1 MATTAP
7 DAASETKS
15 KKPRGGGIARLLS
28 IASAFGA
35 GAAAGG
41 FGAVIA
47 TGALGIGGGG
57 PAGGHRETA
66 AAPVASP
73 VEYVELAEP
82 FTSNLADTGRYL
94 QVKLS
99 VAQSGGPAVTAAIT
113 QHKPAIISAV
123 LGVLGE
129 AGEADVATR
138 EAKDR
143 LRLRLKSVI
152 NETLALNGAA
162 GKISDVFFTSL
173 VVQ

>member
-7 DAASETKS
+7 DNTVEARPKS
-15 KKPRGGGIARLLS
+15 SRGGAMARLHANAL
-28 IASAFGA
+28 AFCA

-47 TGALGIGGGG
+47 TGALGIGCGT
-57 PAGGHRETA
+57 AGDHA
-66 AAPVASP
+66 KAPAAPVAAP

-99 VAQSGGPAVTAAIT
+99 VAQSGGAAVTAAIT
-113 QHKPAIISAV
+113 QHKPAIVSAV

-129 AGEADVATR
+129 ASEADVATR

-143 LRLRLKSVI
+143 LRLRLKTVI
-152 NETLALNGAA
+152 NETLARNGAA
-162 GKISDVFFTSL
+162 GSVSDVFFTSL

>member
-1 MATTAP
+1 MATIAP
-7 DAASETKS
+7 DAADAKP
-15 KKPRGGGIARLLS
+15 KKARGGGMARILLL
-28 IASAFGA
+28 ALAFGA

-41 FGAVIA
+41 FGAVI
-47 TGALGIGGGG
+47 GSGMLGIGGNTAA
-57 PAGGHRETA
+57 AGHGEDV

-82 FTSNLADTGRYL
+82 FTSNLADTGRFL

-99 VAQSGGPAVTAAIT
+99 VAQSGGPAVTAAIG
-113 QHKPAIISAV
+113 QHKPAIVSAV

-129 AGEADVATR
+129 AAEADVATR
-138 EAKDR
+138 AAKDR

-152 NETLALNGAA
+152 NETLVKNGAA
-162 GKISDVFFTSL
+162 GGVSDVFFTSL

>member
-1 MATTAP
+1 MASPVP
-7 DAASETKS
+7 DATEA
-15 KKPRGGGIARLLS
+15 KPKPSRGGGIARMMV
-28 IASAFGA
+28 IALAFAA

-41 FGAVIA
+41 FGAVIGSA
-47 TGALGIGGGG
+47 ALGFGGEPKA
-57 PAGGHRETA
+57 PAHGQSTGTPA
-66 AAPVASP
+66 VAP

-99 VAQSGGPAVTAAIT
+99 VAQSGGPPVTAAIA
-113 QHKPAIISAV
+113 QHKPAIVSAV

-143 LRLRLKSVI
+143 LRLRLKAVI
-152 NETLALNGAA
+152 NETLVKNGAP
-162 GKISDVFFTSL
+162 GGISDVFFTSL

>member
-1 MATTAP
+1 MATNAP
-7 DAASETKS
+7 VVATDAKPG
-15 KKPRGGGIARLLS
+15 KPRGGAMVKILL
-28 IASAFGA
+28 IVLAFAA

-47 TGALGIGGGG
+47 TGALGISGRGSNSHVEIKAVSA
-57 PAGGHRETA
+57 AG
-66 AAPVASP
+66 P
-73 VEYVELAEP
+73 VEYIELEQP

-99 VAQSGGPAVTAAIT
+99 LSQSGGSGVTAAIN
-113 QHKPAIISAV
+113 QHKPAIVSAV

-143 LRLRLKSVI
+143 LRARLKTVI
-152 NETLALNGAA
+152 NETLIKSGGA
-162 GKISDVFFTSL
+162 GNVSEVFFTSL